1 MPEVLEIRNPRRAA
15 RSRGAAPARRDAAGA
30 VAAVV
35 AAIGDAEFPLRLAEA
50 CTELYDADQ
59 VTVFMLEDGE
69 ARCLLAHRPSD
80 QRLVAELCRAYSRS
94 FVGRDQLLWR
104 HRGGEASVA
113 TQGFATEGFMTE
125 GIVSSEIGDRTYRS
139 RLFHDVGLA
148 GKVAAIA
155 ASRHRTLYINLYYGA
170 QPRARIA
177 DTLLRLGDSGRIL
190 ASCLHRH
197 EDLTGGSFR
206 AGAARQRVETF
217 LGERFKAL
225 SPRERAVCAL
235 IVCGHSAE
243 AIALELKVSPA
254 TVITFRRRAY
264 AKLAIASRGELF
276 AQCAGL
282 AM

>member
-1 MPEVLEIRNPRRAA
+1 MPEVLETGNPRGPA
-15 RSRGAAPARRDAAGA
+15 RSRDPAGA
-30 VAAVV
+30 IAGVV

-80 QRLVAELCRAYSRS
+80 QRLVAELCRAYTRN
-94 FVGRDQLLWR
+94 FVGRDPLLSR
-104 HRGGEASVA
+104 HRGGEESFA
-113 TQGFATEGFMTE
+113 TQGFATQ
-125 GIVSSEIGDRTYRS
+125 GIVSSEIGDRAYRS

-170 QPRARIA
+170 QPQRRIA

-197 EDLTGGSFR
+197 EDLTGGGFR
-206 AGAARQRVETF
+206 AGAARARVEAF

-225 SPRERAVCAL
+225 SPRERAVCAY
-235 IVCGHSAE
+235 IVCGHSVE

-276 AQCAGL
+276 ARCAGL